1 MNVKRLNMFFLGLLT
16 IAGLIVP
23 CSVEASPRPGHL
35 AEAIF
40 HADEIVLD
48 GTVEVTDKGTLLFTS
63 DDEYVVVLEGVADVA
78 RPGQHIMVVGYPY
91 KKDGSYYLNVTSYT
105 YLFKDGHSI
114 IE

>member
-1 MNVKRLNMFFLGLLT
+1 MLNIKRLSIFFFGLLAVT
-16 IAGLIVP
+16 ASVTP

-63 DDEYVVVLEGVADVA
+63 DDAYVVVLEGVADVA
-78 RPGQHIMVVGYPY
+78 KPGQHIMVVGYPY
-91 KKDGSYYLNVTSYT
+91 QKDGNYYLNVTSYT
-105 YLFKDGHSI
+105 YLFKSEHSYP
-114 IE
+114 